1 MREKLAKHTASLSLG
16 STAEVVRRAAKLAVV
31 TILATTAV
39 MVTTDRANA
48 QEVDPS
54 IADSDGLVPIY
65 TVCFGT
71 DSSEPYVPGAGYIP
85 YQNGDIVEGII
96 LFDECVAE
104 ELGLG
109 PTDIQRTIEH
119 ELGHARGLLHSD
131 DPTDIMYPV
140 IPITGT

>member
-1 MREKLAKHTASLSLG
+1 MTVSLILG
-16 STAEVVRRAAKLAVV
+16 STSEVACRAAKLAVA
-31 TILATTAV
+31 TILTATAV
-39 MVTTDRANA
+39 MVAVDHANA

-85 YQNGDIVEGII
+85 YQNGYIVEGII
-96 LFDECVAE
+96 LLDECVAQ

-140 IPITGT
+140 VPITGA

>member
-1 MREKLAKHTASLSLG
+1 LAKMTVSLILG
-16 STAEVVRRAAKLAVV
+16 TTSEVACRAAKLAVA
-31 TILATTAV
+31 TILAATAV
-39 MVTTDRANA
+39 MVAVDHANA
-48 QEVDPS
+48 QEVDPG

-65 TVCFGT
+65 TVCFRT
-71 DSSEPYVPGAGYIP
+71 DSSEPYVPGAAYIP
-85 YQNGDIVEGII
+85 YQNGDMVEGII
-96 LFDECVAE
+96 LLDECVAE

-140 IPITGT
+140 VPITGA

>member
-1 MREKLAKHTASLSLG
+1 MTVSLILG
-16 STAEVVRRAAKLAVV
+16 TTSEVACRAAKLAVA
-31 TILATTAV
+31 TILAATAV
-39 MVTTDRANA
+39 MVAVDHANA

-71 DSSEPYVPGAGYIP
+71 DSSEPYVPGAAYIP
-85 YQNGDIVEGII
+85 YQNGDMVEGII
-96 LFDECVAE
+96 LLDECVAE

-140 IPITGT
+140 VPITGA

>member
-1 MREKLAKHTASLSLG
+1 MGKKTASLILG
-16 STAEVVRRAAKLAVV
+16 STSEVACRAAKLAVA
-31 TILATTAV
+31 TILAATAV
-39 MVTTDRANA
+39 MVAVDHANA
-48 QEVDPS
+48 QEVDSS

-71 DSSEPYVPGAGYIP
+71 DSSEPYVPGAAYIP
-85 YQNGDIVEGII
+85 YQNGDMVEGII
-96 LFDECVAE
+96 LLDECVAE

-140 IPITGT
+140 VPITGA

>member
-1 MREKLAKHTASLSLG
+1 MAKKTASLILE
-16 STAEVVRRAAKLAVV
+16 STSEVACRVVKLAVA
-31 TILATTAV
+31 TILAATAV
-39 MVTTDRANA
+39 MVAVDHANA
-48 QEVDPS
+48 QVVDPS

-71 DSSEPYVPGAGYIP
+71 GSSEPYVPGAAYIP
-85 YQNGDIVEGII
+85 YQNGDMVEGII
-96 LFDECVAE
+96 LLDECVAE

-131 DPTDIMYPV
+131 DPMDIMYPV
-140 IPITGT
+140 VPVTGT

>member
-1 MREKLAKHTASLSLG
+1 MAKITVSLILG
-16 STAEVVRRAAKLAVV
+16 STSEVACRAAKLAVA
-31 TILATTAV
+31 TILAATAV
-39 MVTTDRANA
+39 MVAVDHANA

-71 DSSEPYVPGAGYIP
+71 DSSEPYVPGAAYIP
-85 YQNGDIVEGII
+85 YQNGDMVEGII
-96 LFDECVAE
+96 LLDECVAE

-109 PTDIQRTIEH
+109 PADIQRTIEH

-140 IPITGT
+140 VPITGA

>member
-1 MREKLAKHTASLSLG
+1 MAKKAASLLLG
-16 STAEVVRRAAKLAVV
+16 STVEVVHRAAKLAVV
-31 TILATTAV
+31 TVLAATAV
-39 MVTTDRANA
+39 MVMADRANA

-96 LFDECVAE
+96 LLDECVAQ

-140 IPITGT
+140 LPITGT

>member
-1 MREKLAKHTASLSLG
+1 LKKKTVSLALAPTVEMMRKSTKLMAATLLAA
-16 STAEVVRRAAKLAVV
+16 TVVVVAA
-31 TILATTAV
+31 
-39 MVTTDRANA
+39 DRANA

-54 IADSDGLVPIY
+54 IADTDGLVPIY
-65 TVCFGT
+65 TVCFGS
-71 DSSEPYVPGAGYIP
+71 DASEPLVPGAAYIP
-85 YQNGDIVEGII
+85 FQNGDTVEGII

-109 PTDIQRTIEH
+109 PNDIQLALEH

-131 DPTDIMYPV
+131 DPNDIMYPV

>member
-1 MREKLAKHTASLSLG
+1 MKKKTVSLALAPTVEMMRKATKLMAVTLLAA
-16 STAEVVRRAAKLAVV
+16 TVVVVAA
-31 TILATTAV
+31 
-39 MVTTDRANA
+39 DRANA

-54 IADSDGLVPIY
+54 IADTDGLVPIY
-65 TVCFGT
+65 TVCFGS
-71 DSSEPYVPGAGYIP
+71 DSSEPLVPGAAYIP
-85 YQNGDIVEGII
+85 FQNGDTVEGII

-109 PTDIQRTIEH
+109 PNDIQLALEH

-131 DPTDIMYPV
+131 DPNDIMYPV

>member
-1 MREKLAKHTASLSLG
+1 MTVSLILG
-16 STAEVVRRAAKLAVV
+16 STSEVACRAAKLAVA
-31 TILATTAV
+31 TILAATAV
-39 MVTTDRANA
+39 MVAVDHANA

-71 DSSEPYVPGAGYIP
+71 DSSEPYVPGAAYIP
-85 YQNGDIVEGII
+85 YQNGDMVEGII
-96 LFDECVAE
+96 LLDECVAE

-140 IPITGT
+140 VPITGA

>member
-1 MREKLAKHTASLSLG
+1 LAKKKASLILG
-16 STAEVVRRAAKLAVV
+16 STSEVACRVVKLAVA
-31 TILATTAV
+31 TILAATAV
-39 MVTTDRANA
+39 MVAVDHANA

-71 DSSEPYVPGAGYIP
+71 DSSEPYVPGAAYIP
-85 YQNGDIVEGII
+85 YQNGDMVEGII
-96 LFDECVAE
+96 LLDECVAE

-140 IPITGT
+140 VPVTGT

>member
-1 MREKLAKHTASLSLG
+1 MGKKTASLILG
-16 STAEVVRRAAKLAVV
+16 STSEVACRAAKLAVA
-31 TILATTAV
+31 TILAAIAV
-39 MVTTDRANA
+39 MVAVDHANA
-48 QEVDPS
+48 QEVDPT

-71 DSSEPYVPGAGYIP
+71 DSSEPYVPGAAYIP
-85 YQNGDIVEGII
+85 YQNGDMVEGII
-96 LFDECVAE
+96 LLDECVAE

-140 IPITGT
+140 VPITGA